1 MRALKGLL
9 GIEVGLPKFK
19 LSTNNKYV
27 IRVNKS
33 VKQLRPYIV
42 SFVASRKEN
51 LTNEDIKE
59 LIAMQEDLHNGVG
72 RRRRK
77 ASIGI
82 HNLDKIQFPLTYT
95 TTEKNF
101 SFVPLD
107 RQNEYTMKQILD
119 ELDSGK
125 EYGFILKDAERYPI
139 IIDSNNIVLSFPPIV
154 NSNTTRLGA
163 DIPPDYQKET
173 L

>member
-1 MRALKGLL
+1 
-9 GIEVGLPKFK
+9 
-19 LSTNNKYV
+19 
-27 IRVNKS
+27 
-33 VKQLRPYIV
+33 
-42 SFVASRKEN
+42 
-51 LTNEDIKE
+51 
-59 LIAMQEDLHNGVG
+59 MQEDLHNGVG
-72 RRRRK
+72 RHRK
-77 ASIGI
+77 KSF
-82 HNLDKIQFPLTYT
+82 DRYSQFGQNPVSLTYT

-154 NSNTTRLGA
+154 NSNTTRIGA
-163 DIPPDYQKET
+163 DIKNILVEVTINKHTAEDT
-173 L
+173 IA